1 MISFIRFYQR
11 WISPAFPAR
20 CKYYPTCSAYA
31 VLAIRSKGVILGV
44 VLAIWRLV
52 RCNPWSMGGIDYP
65 PGGRE
70 IVTADKNHNQNQQL
84 IDRKASK

>member
-1 MISFIRFYQR
+1 MIALIRLYQR

-31 VLAIRSKGVILGV
+31 VLAIRSKGLVLGIF
-44 VLAIWRLV
+44 LSLWRLV

-65 PGGRE
+65 PAGRKLQMAE
-70 IVTADKNHNQNQQL
+70 RKEADL
-84 IDRKASK
+84 ARKVAN

>member
-1 MISFIRFYQR
+1 MITLIRFYQR

-31 VLAIRSKGVILGV
+31 LLAIKSKGVLVGT
-44 VLAIWRLV
+44 VLTVWRIV

-70 IVTADKNHNQNQQL
+70 IMAAENDQNL
-84 IDRKASK
+84 ARKVNK

>member
-1 MISFIRFYQR
+1 MITLIRFYQR

-31 VLAIRSKGVILGV
+31 LLAIKSKGVLVGT
-44 VLAIWRLV
+44 VLTVWRIV

-70 IVTADKNHNQNQQL
+70 IMAAEHDQNMA
-84 IDRKASK
+84 RKVNK

>member
-1 MISFIRFYQR
+1 MITLIRFYQR

-31 VLAIRSKGVILGV
+31 ILAIRSKGFFIGGA
-44 VLAIWRLV
+44 LALWRLV

-70 IVTADKNHNQNQQL
+70 IVMGDTSQQL
-84 IDRKASK
+84 IARKASK

>member
-1 MISFIRFYQR
+1 MISLIRFYQR

-31 VLAIRSKGVILGV
+31 VLAIRSKGLLLGGL
-44 VLAIWRLV
+44 LAMWRLL

-65 PGGRE
+65 PGGKE
-70 IVTADKNHNQNQQL
+70 LLMNNQQQR
-84 IDRKASK
+84 RKASK

>member
-1 MISFIRFYQR
+1 MITLIRFYQR

-20 CKYYPTCSAYA
+20 CKYYPTCSTYA
-31 VLAIRSKGVILGV
+31 LLAIRSRGALAGT
-44 VLAIWRLV
+44 VLTVWRIV

-70 IVTADKNHNQNQQL
+70 IMAAENDQNMA
-84 IDRKASK
+84 RKVNK

>member
-1 MISFIRFYQR
+1 MIVLIRFYQR

-31 VLAIRSKGVILGV
+31 ILAIRSKGIV
-44 VLAIWRLV
+44 VGLALSLWRLL

-65 PGGRE
+65 E
-70 IVTADKNHNQNQQL
+70 TL
-84 IDRKASK
+84 RKVAK

>member
-1 MISFIRFYQR
+1 MITLIRFYQR

-31 VLAIRSKGVILGV
+31 LLAMKSKGVLVGSA
-44 VLAIWRLV
+44 LTLWRLV

-70 IVTADKNHNQNQQL
+70 MLAADQQFSSV
-84 IDRKASK
+84 KKGE

>member
-1 MISFIRFYQR
+1 MITFIRFYQR

-31 VLAIRSKGVILGV
+31 LLAMKSKGVLVGSA
-44 VLAIWRLV
+44 LTLWRLV

-70 IVTADKNHNQNQQL
+70 MLAADQQL
-84 IDRKASK
+84 SSVKKGE

>member
-1 MISFIRFYQR
+1 MIFLIRLYQR
-11 WISPAFPAR
+11 WISPALPAR

-31 VLAIRSKGVILGV
+31 LLAIRSKGVVIGTALSF
-44 VLAIWRLV
+44 WRLL

-70 IVTADKNHNQNQQL
+70 IMAADERERVDQ
-84 IDRKASK
+84 IARKVGK

>member
-1 MISFIRFYQR
+1 MIALIRLYQR

-31 VLAIRSKGVILGV
+31 VQAIRSKGLVLGIF
-44 VLAIWRLV
+44 LSLWRLV
-52 RCNPWSMGGIDYP
+52 RCNPWSMGGIDFP

-70 IVTADKNHNQNQQL
+70 LQMAERKEADL
-84 IDRKASK
+84 TRKVAN

>member
-1 MISFIRFYQR
+1 MITIIRFYQR
-11 WISPAFPAR
+11 WISAALPAR

-31 VLAIRSKGVILGV
+31 ILAIRSKGIFIGSALG
-44 VLAIWRLV
+44 LWRLV

-70 IVTADKNHNQNQQL
+70 ILAAEKHDKS
-84 IDRKASK
+84 IGKVSK

>member
-1 MISFIRFYQR
+1 MIPAIRLIRIYQK

-31 VLAIRSKGVILGV
+31 VLALRSKGLIIGS
-44 VLAIWRLV
+44 VLAAWRLV

-65 PGGRE
+65 PGGKE
-70 IVTADKNHNQNQQL
+70 LIGIDQKNG
-84 IDRKASK
+84 RKVSK

>member
-1 MISFIRFYQR
+1 MITLIRFYQR

-31 VLAIRSKGVILGV
+31 LLAIRSKGVLVGT
-44 VLAIWRLV
+44 VLTVWRIV

-70 IVTADKNHNQNQQL
+70 IMAAENDQNL
-84 IDRKASK
+84 ARKVNK

>member
-1 MISFIRFYQR
+1 MITLIRFYQR

-31 VLAIRSKGVILGV
+31 LLAMKSKGILVGSA
-44 VLAIWRLV
+44 LTLWRLV

-70 IVTADKNHNQNQQL
+70 MLAADQQL
-84 IDRKASK
+84 SSVKKGE

>member
-1 MISFIRFYQR
+1 MIALIRIYQK

-20 CKYYPTCSAYA
+20 CKYYPTCSEYSI
-31 VLAIRSKGVILGV
+31 LAIRSKGLLVGV
-44 VLAIWRLV
+44 TLTLWRLV

-70 IVTADKNHNQNQQL
+70 LSAGIEQQG
-84 IDRKASK
+84 RKANK

>member
-1 MISFIRFYQR
+1 MITIIRFYQR
-11 WISPAFPAR
+11 WISSALPPR

-31 VLAIRSKGVILGV
+31 ILAIRSKGAFVGSA
-44 VLAIWRLV
+44 LAVWRLI

-70 IVTADKNHNQNQQL
+70 ILAAEKL
-84 IDRKASK
+84 EESIRKVSK

>member
-1 MISFIRFYQR
+1 MISLIRFYQR

-31 VLAIRSKGVILGV
+31 VLAIRSKGLLLGGL
-44 VLAIWRLV
+44 LAMWRLL

-65 PGGRE
+65 PNGRE
-70 IVTADKNHNQNQQL
+70 ILLADKNKQATL
-84 IDRKASK
+84 IKKDE

>member
-1 MISFIRFYQR
+1 MIRLIRIYQR

-20 CKYYPTCSAYA
+20 CKYYPTCSEYA
-31 VLAIRSKGVILGV
+31 VLAIRSKGVLLGLV
-44 VLAIWRLV
+44 AAAWRLL

-70 IVTADKNHNQNQQL
+70 LMVSDDNMR
-84 IDRKASK
+84 RKVNK